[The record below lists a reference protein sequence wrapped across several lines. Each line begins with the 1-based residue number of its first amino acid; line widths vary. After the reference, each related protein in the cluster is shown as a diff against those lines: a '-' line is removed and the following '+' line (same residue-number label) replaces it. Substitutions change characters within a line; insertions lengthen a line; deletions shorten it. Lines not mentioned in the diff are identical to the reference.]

1 MKEISLD
8 TACALHIGPRE
19 SLVRI
24 AEATARGGKNGAG
37 ALRDRI
43 QGKAGDAF
51 CCMQIDE
58 WKLLSESNFEHSEA
72 DCESLMIIPSRHE
85 CTYSFS
91 PLGTTAFTSGS
102 VHEWD
107 GVWEDTTLPSWL
119 CVLIEGHYVTQSAV
133 IGLKSGERLSFWDMH
148 GNLADVVTDMRS
160 SLTLGV
166 LGAALCSYTAT
177 NRIQSF
183 LQTFRSNVKE
193 LENITSI
200 TVMRSDRFRDD
211 LQAQSESPFA
221 GSVLYPS
228 AYFQKDTKIEIDLS
242 ALSMERT
249 DTLYFVPPEKAGDD
263 AVDAEKCQVSEESES
278 FPVRL
283 GEPNE
288 PTDFVFTRT
297 SAEGVALLD
306 CLSTARVVVVP
317 AEYSGEPVAAIREN
331 GFKKVAAMEKLI
343 LPKTVRSIGKNAFDG
358 CKNLKS
364 MAWYGED
371 TAEGDFMIRDKSRLS
386 FLFTAS
392 SEYMIPN
399 DIKSIGNYAFT
410 GCSKLKKITLHKGL
424 SRIASDA
431 FSACKTL
438 KTIVLPA
445 DWGKLNITAL
455 AKAKIN
461 EVILPSGAAVKITD
475 PYLYDF
481 FDVSS
486 GSYVFDYEKAAKHIL
501 SASGAGAYKT
511 AEELLAHHLSEIG
524 EGVSDLMEVAVK
536 ECIANQDSEKLETFL
551 SLPVPYHLD
560 FSKMLA
566 LTTASSATELTAI
579 LLRHSSADTATYTE
593 YETPADPGPEL
604 YVKVRFDDNKSF
616 SYFCSF
622 VVTVGDKV
630 TVQGKR
636 AGEVGIIAEIMDE
649 YPTGRAAMYTLQV
662 TSASHVV
669 RERLDLTE
677 AL

>member
-8 TACALHIGPRE
+8 KACALHIGPRE

-43 QGKAGDAF
+43 RGKEDSA
-51 CCMQIDE
+51 CRMLIE
-58 WKLLSESNFEHSEA
+58 KWELLSESNFERSEA

-91 PLGTTAFTSGS
+91 PLGTAAFTSDS

-107 GVWEDTTLPSWL
+107 GVWEDTTLPIWL
-119 CVLIEGHYVTQSAV
+119 RVLIEGHYVTQSGV
-133 IGLKSGERLSFWDMH
+133 IDLKSGKRLSFGDVH
-148 GNLADVVTDMRS
+148 GDLAAVVADMRS
-160 SLTLGV
+160 GLTLGA
-166 LGAALCSYTAT
+166 LGAALCGYTAP

-183 LQTFRSNVKE
+183 LQTFRSDIKD
-193 LENITSI
+193 LENIASI
-200 TVMRSDRFRDD
+200 TVTRSDRFRDD
-211 LQAQSESPFA
+211 SQAQSEFLFA
-221 GSVLYPS
+221 GSVLYLS

-242 ALSMERT
+242 ALSMKRI
-249 DTLYFVPPEKAGDD
+249 DTLYFVPPEKAGES
-263 AVDAEKCQVSEESES
+263 AVGAEKYRVSEESES

-317 AEYSGEPVAAIREN
+317 AEYDGEPVAAIREN
-331 GFKKVAAMEKLI
+331 GFKKVVAMEKLI

-371 TAEGDFMIRDKSRLS
+371 TAEGDFMIRDKNRLS

-392 SEYMIPN
+392 SEYVIPN

-410 GCSKLKKITLHKGL
+410 GCPKLKKITLHKGL
-424 SRIASDA
+424 SRISSDA

-438 KTIVLPA
+438 KAIALPA

-455 AKAKIN
+455 AKAKIK

-511 AEELLAHHLSEIG
+511 AEEILTHHLSEIG
-524 EGVSDLMEVAVK
+524 EGVSDLMAVAVK
-536 ECIANQDSEKLETFL
+536 ECIAKQDAEKLETFL
-551 SLPVPYHLD
+551 SLPAPYHLD
-560 FSKMLA
+560 FSKMLT
-566 LTTASSATELTAI
+566 LTAASSAAELTAI
-579 LLRHSSADTATYTE
+579 LLRHSGADTASYTE
-593 YETPADPGPEL
+593 YETPAEPGPEL

-616 SYFCSF
+616 AYFCKF
-622 VVTVGDKV
+622 AVEVGDKV
-630 TVQGKR
+630 AVQGKR

-649 YPTGRAAMYTLQV
+649 RPTGRAAMYTLQV

-677 AL
+677 EL

>member
-1 MKEISLD
+1 MKKVRLNELSV
-8 TACALHIGPRE
+8 LHVGPWE
-19 SLVRI
+19 SLLHI
-24 AEATARGGKNGAG
+24 AEAAARGGKNGAG

-85 CTYSFS
+85 CTYSYS

-107 GVWEDTTLPSWL
+107 GVWENTTLPSWL

-133 IGLKSGERLSFWDMH
+133 IELKSGERLSFWDMH
-148 GNLADVVTDMRS
+148 GDLSAIVTDMRS
-160 SLTLGV
+160 NLTLGA
-166 LGAALCSYTAT
+166 LGTAVCSYTAT

-183 LQTFRSNVKE
+183 LQTFRSNVKD
-193 LENITSI
+193 LENIASI
-200 TVMRSDRFRDD
+200 TVTRIDRFRDD
-211 LQAQSESPFA
+211 SRAQSELPFA
-221 GSVLYPS
+221 GSVLYLS

-249 DTLYFVPPEKAGDD
+249 DTLYFVPPKKAGED
-263 AVDAEKCQVSEESES
+263 AADAEKFQVSEESES

-297 SAEGVALLD
+297 SAEGVAMLD

-317 AEYSGEPVAAIREN
+317 AEYNGEPVAAIREN

-343 LPKTVRSIGKNAFDG
+343 LPKTVRSIGKNALDG

-364 MAWYGED
+364 MAWYGEN
-371 TAEGDFMIRDKSRLS
+371 TAEEDFMIRDKSRLS
-386 FLFTAS
+386 FLFSAS
-392 SEYMIPN
+392 STYTIPN
-399 DIKSIGNYAFT
+399 DIKSVGNYAFT
-410 GCSKLKKITLHKGL
+410 GCSKLKKLTLHKGL

-438 KTIVLPA
+438 KTIALPA
-445 DWGKLNITAL
+445 DWGKLNIAAL
-455 AKAKIN
+455 ANAKIK

-481 FDVSS
+481 FDASS
-486 GSYVFDYEKAAKHIL
+486 GSYAFDYEKAAKHVL
-501 SASGAGAYKT
+501 SASGSGAYKT
-511 AEELLAHHLSEIG
+511 AEELLGHHLPEVG

-536 ECIANQDSEKLETFL
+536 ECIAKQDAEKLEAFL
-551 SLPVPYHLD
+551 SLPAPYHLD
-560 FSKMLA
+560 FGKMLT
-566 LTTASSATELTAI
+566 LTAASAATELTAI

-593 YETPADPGPEL
+593 YETPAEPGPEL

-616 SYFCSF
+616 AYFCSF

-636 AGEVGIIAEIMDE
+636 AGETGIIAEIMDE

-662 TSASHVV
+662 TSASHIV

-677 AL
+677 EL